1 MTQTSAV
8 SAKNSLAPRWQA
20 LAAVFLGQCAVIGWM
35 ITERVHLLTTGREIV
50 LDVVPVDPRDLF
62 RGDYVRLGYPA
73 ERVPAAMFAEPQ
85 GKRGTPVYVVLAQD
99 AAGKWQPVRAQAKLP
114 TGLAQGE
121 VVFQATV
128 GGQGTGTVDFGIG
141 TYFVPENEG
150 RKIEKQIAG
159 KQVQIRV
166 AVSPTG
172 KPAIKGMLI
181 GGLPVFTEPLL

>member
-1 MTQTSAV
+1 
-8 SAKNSLAPRWQA
+8 
-20 LAAVFLGQCAVIGWM
+20 M

-73 ERVPAAMFAEPQ
+73 ERVSAALFTEPQ

-99 AAGKWQPVRAQAKLP
+99 GAGKWQPVRAQSTVP
-114 TGLAQGE
+114 TGLAQSE
-121 VVFQATV
+121 VVIQATV

-150 RKIEKQIAG
+150 RKIEKEIAG

-181 GGLPVFTEPLL
+181 GGLPVYTEPLL